1 MKKIYKIDAPLDL
14 AYNHVAAVL
23 KKRCP
28 LDKKQYDGLSFENSL
43 SGKKFRT
50 AYMFQKRAS
59 KEQLLSGGKSKE
71 VADYENTKTSLK
83 SYVDYCFYRGDSDGK
98 ETTVVAN
105 FQNNRNK
112 IEFFDMFVALCPLL
126 PFVVGLLASVALS
139 EGSSILAEPL
149 LYISF
154 ILSAAFEVLAIDA
167 KRRREPPFDPA
178 ERLERLVDEAF
189 AEIEE
194 CKCIEVQK

>member
-1 MKKIYKIDAPLDL
+1 MKKIYKIDAPRDI
-14 AYNHVAAVL
+14 AFKRVIVAL
-23 KKRCP
+23 KNKSPLGKKR
-28 LDKKQYDGLSFENSL
+28 YDGLSFENSL

-112 IEFFDMFVALCPLL
+112 IEFFDVFVALCPLL

-139 EGSSILAEPL
+139 EGSSIFAEPL

-154 ILSAAFEVLAIDA
+154 MLSAAFEVLAIDT

-178 ERLERLVDEAF
+178 EKLERLVDEAF
-189 AEIEE
+189 AEIED
-194 CKCIEVQK
+194 CKCVEVQK

>member
-1 MKKIYKIDAPLDL
+1 MKKIYKIDASLDL

-43 SGKKFRT
+43 SDKKFRT

-59 KEQLLSGGKSKE
+59 KEQLLSGGESKE

-83 SYVDYCFYRGDSDGK
+83 SYVDYCFYRGDADGK

-112 IEFFDMFVALCPLL
+112 IEFLMCLL
-126 PFVVGLLASVALS
+126 PFARFCPLSSDCLLPLLFQREAVYLPNLCCTSHLYYLPLLKCWRLMQKDAESRLLTLRKNWKGLLMRHLRKLKIASV
-139 EGSSILAEPL
+139 
-149 LYISF
+149 
-154 ILSAAFEVLAIDA
+154 
-167 KRRREPPFDPA
+167 
-178 ERLERLVDEAF
+178 
-189 AEIEE
+189 
-194 CKCIEVQK
+194 